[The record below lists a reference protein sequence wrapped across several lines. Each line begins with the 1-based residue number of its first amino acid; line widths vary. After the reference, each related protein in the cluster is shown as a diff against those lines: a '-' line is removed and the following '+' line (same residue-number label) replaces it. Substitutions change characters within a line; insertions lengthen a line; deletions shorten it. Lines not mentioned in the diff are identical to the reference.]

1 MGFLSRFFTRCRPR
15 LCLPHSTR
23 ALSTFATLLAVATA
37 AFSAPTS
44 QVASDG
50 VTLSE
55 DAHDYIL
62 SNACV
67 TATVDKHTGN
77 LVSLRYRGL
86 ELMGH
91 GSGIPGGYWEQN
103 TGRAPQVID
112 SVTID
117 PRSNGG
123 RRAEVSV
130 KGISEGRMLSPSA
143 PGGGIRCDL
152 ELRYG
157 LGRDD
162 SGVYTYA
169 IYSHPANYPADHIGE
184 SRFAAKLNPKIFDW
198 MTINAAVN
206 KRMPTPRDWVEGT
219 PLNMKEARRL
229 NTGIYKGQVEHKY
242 DYSAIQFDT
251 PAYGWSSTQAFPLA
265 PSQVSSASRAHV
277 GLWFINPSME
287 YLSGGP
293 TKVELTG
300 HLDLSDAPD
309 PVLLNYWRGTHY
321 GGSFCPIAKGEAWT
335 KVVGPMLIY
344 CNAGNGPQELWHDAL
359 RQAKAEAEQWPYA
372 WVDGV
377 DYPHAAQRA
386 SVSGAFSVVD
396 AQEPNL
402 HPTSMLVGLSAPD
415 YFTTGWARFGRTPP
429 TVRVGWQTDA
439 KHYEF
444 WTRANADGSFAI
456 SKIRPGTYVLHAI
469 ADGVLGEF
477 VSNQITLK
485 PGEHLAFGTI
495 VWHPVRYGRQLW
507 DIGIPNRSAR
517 EFFHGDDYR
526 HWGLY
531 LDYPKWFPHDVDY
544 TIGKSDFR
552 KDWNFEQVPRVPA
565 DDTDGREPGKSTTW
579 TVHFTLTPAA
589 LGDARTERAILRLA
603 LCGIGTRHLS
613 VTVNDRHV
621 GELDNLQYN
630 AVINRD
636 GIQGLWSEHDV
647 IFPASALREGANTLK
662 LTIPGGNPTSG
673 IEYDYLRL
681 EVAPNN
687 EPAKHS

>member
-1 MGFLSRFFTRCRPR
+1 MLR
-15 LCLPHSTR
+15 LIP
-23 ALSTFATLLAVATA
+23 LLALA
-37 AFSAPTS
+37 ALAAPAVHAAAPAAGSAQP
-44 QVASDG
+44 G
-50 VTLSE
+50 VTLRDDGS
-55 DAHDYIL
+55 DYVL
-62 SNACV
+62 SNAYV
-67 TATVDKHTGN
+67 TAIVDKHTGN
-77 LVSLRYRGL
+77 LVSLKYRGL
-86 ELMGH
+86 ELFGH
-91 GSGIPGGYWEQN
+91 HSGYSAGYWEQN
-103 TGRAPQVID
+103 TGRAPKVID

-117 PRSNGG
+117 PAANGG
-123 RRAEVSV
+123 ARAEVSV
-130 KGISEGRMLSPSA
+130 KGISEGRMLSPNA

-152 ELRYG
+152 ELRYA

-169 IYSHPANYPADHIGE
+169 IYSHPADYPADHIGE
-184 SRFAAKLNPKIFDW
+184 SRFAAKLNPDIFDW
-198 MTINAAVN
+198 MTINAEVN
-206 KRMPTPRDWVEGT
+206 KRMLAPRDWVEGT

-242 DYSAIQFDT
+242 DYTAVQFDT
-251 PAYGWSSTQAFPLA
+251 PAYGWSSTRAFPVA
-265 PSQVSSASRAHV
+265 AAGAVSAGDAHI

-300 HLDLSDAPD
+300 HLDLSNSPD

-321 GGSFCPIAKGEAWT
+321 GGSFCPISKGEDWS

-344 CNAGNGPQELWHDAL
+344 CNAGTGPQELWHDAL
-359 RQAKAEAEQWPYA
+359 RQAASETHEWPYA
-372 WVDGV
+372 WVNGV
-377 DYPHAAQRA
+377 DYPHADQRA
-386 SVSGAFSVVD
+386 VVTGRITVED
-396 AQEPNL
+396 PQEPGL

-415 YFTTGWARFGRTPP
+415 YTTTGWARFGHTPP
-429 TVRVGWQTDA
+429 EVRVGWQTDA

-444 WTRANADGSFAI
+444 WVRTSDNQPFTI
-456 SKIRPGTYVLHAI
+456 PNVRPGTYVFHAI

-477 VSNQITLK
+477 ASEKITLK
-485 PGEHLAFGTI
+485 PGEHLDVGRI

-531 LDYPKWFPHDVDY
+531 LQYPKWFPQDVDY

-552 KDWNFEQVPRVPA
+552 KDWNFEQVPRAPA
-565 DDTDGREPGKSTTW
+565 DDINGREPGTSTTW
-579 TVHFTLTPAA
+579 TVHFTLTSAA
-589 LGDARTERAILRLA
+589 LGDSRSERAILRLA
-603 LCGIGTRHLS
+603 LCGIGTRHLY
-613 VTVNDRHV
+613 VTVNDRPV
-621 GELDNLQYN
+621 GELDDLRYN

-681 EVAPNN
+681 ELAPDH
-687 EPAKHS
+687 EPAKRS